1 METLEKIIE
10 FIKNVIEA
18 IADFLGWVF

>member
-10 FIKNVIEA
+10 FIKSVVEA
-18 IADFLGWVF
+18 IADFLEWVF